1 MIIKRAI
8 TRYLTYFL
16 GVSTTAFSIFL
27 INYFLDSNEFAVWGV
42 SNSLIYILAQLGQ
55 LTYVQYVEKYFPNLN
70 ASEKKKT
77 LYMFIKTTFVFFPLW
92 FFILIMLYFLN
103 YFSKFNISNIGYLF
117 LMITF
122 SVVIEAS
129 IEIVS
134 KYLLT
139 TKDTIQLDKNEF
151 IYSKL
156 LRLFI
161 FTLLLLNGFS
171 IYHLLFTNIFLRAF
185 LFFRIVNLEKEPLG
199 NVFKNILKTHIWDNN
214 FTKIRYTFVAFGIK
228 ALLIS
233 FLNILFLFY
242 SSVSSSEAIAIAS
255 LGVLIINN
263 LRPAVGSL
271 TSLLSP
277 MISQNVEKSIKDSN
291 LINNFLF
298 VNSFSASIFLI
309 VSTVFV
315 HFYNYFLNIE
325 ALVGYNPD
333 RIILLSFLACVISS
347 LYYPKLWHVKFSN
360 LESRLLKYL
369 ITIFI
374 ITLGMFLF
382 LPISTDLFIFYIIF
396 ELLVYL
402 ASFVLYKTQFP
413 EFKNKLSPSL
423 YISVIIVLLYL
434 NSSSYFYIQLLVYTI
449 FSVFELKKVKVIL
462 NSKSFN

>member
-1 MIIKRAI
+1 
-8 TRYLTYFL
+8 
-16 GVSTTAFSIFL
+16 
-27 INYFLDSNEFAVWGV
+27 
-42 SNSLIYILAQLGQ
+42 
-55 LTYVQYVEKYFPNLN
+55 
-70 ASEKKKT
+70 
-77 LYMFIKTTFVFFPLW
+77 MFIKTTFVFFPLW
-92 FFILIMLYFLN
+92 FFLLIMLYFLN

-233 FLNILFLFY
+233 FLNIVFLFY
-242 SSVSSSEAIAIAS
+242 SSMANSEAIAIAS

-277 MISQNVEKSIKDSN
+277 IISQNVEKSIKDSK
-291 LINNFLF
+291 LINNLLF
-298 VNSFSASIFLI
+298 VNSFIASIFLI
-309 VSTVFV
+309 ISTFFVSV
-315 HFYNYFLNIE
+315 YNYYLNIE
-325 ALVGYNPD
+325 TLVGYNPD
-333 RIILLSFLACVISS
+333 RIILLSFLGCVISS

-360 LESRLLKYL
+360 LENTLLKYL

-374 ITLGMFLF
+374 ITLVAFLF
-382 LPISTDLFIFYIIF
+382 LPIDADLFIFYIIF

-402 ASFVLYKTQFP
+402 VSFVLYKTQFP
-413 EFKNKLSPSL
+413 EFKNKLSPSF

-434 NSSSYFYIQLLVYTI
+434 NSSSYFYIQLLIYTI
-449 FSVFELKKVKVIL
+449 FSVFEFKKVQVIL

>member
-1 MIIKRAI
+1 
-8 TRYLTYFL
+8 
-16 GVSTTAFSIFL
+16 
-27 INYFLDSNEFAVWGV
+27 
-42 SNSLIYILAQLGQ
+42 
-55 LTYVQYVEKYFPNLN
+55 
-70 ASEKKKT
+70 
-77 LYMFIKTTFVFFPLW
+77 
-92 FFILIMLYFLN
+92 
-103 YFSKFNISNIGYLF
+103 
-117 LMITF
+117 
-122 SVVIEAS
+122 
-129 IEIVS
+129 
-134 KYLLT
+134 
-139 TKDTIQLDKNEF
+139 
-151 IYSKL
+151 
-156 LRLFI
+156 
-161 FTLLLLNGFS
+161 
-171 IYHLLFTNIFLRAF
+171 
-185 LFFRIVNLEKEPLG
+185 
-199 NVFKNILKTHIWDNN
+199 
-214 FTKIRYTFVAFGIK
+214 
-228 ALLIS
+228 
-233 FLNILFLFY
+233 
-242 SSVSSSEAIAIAS
+242 
-255 LGVLIINN
+255 
-263 LRPAVGSL
+263 
-271 TSLLSP
+271 

-382 LPISTDLFIFYIIF
+382 LPISTDLFIFYILF

-402 ASFVLYKTQFP
+402 VSFVLYKTQFP

-434 NSSSYFYIQLLVYTI
+434 NSSSYFYIQLLAYTI
-449 FSVFELKKVKVIL
+449 FSVFELKKVQVIL